1 MPEVWFCREVYDK
14 LRIIIP
20 PLELTDNGVTQEIMN
35 ELVSWEDKCK
45 QWEPNHKK
53 LVCPVLHK
61 TSQEWFVIFADLKA
75 HIPISIL
82 HCNDSKLKL
91 DDYKKYGQTFLEKAH
106 EAFVQLSLTSPFTKF
121 VSKSLT
127 RVPDLHFHRNYK
139 DSTLASMLCLQW
151 YNGHSSFPVKK
162 VSAFPSLH
170 WCEVQTTAGM
180 FPTLHSPCGVIVV
193 SYVYMRNHYCHNN
206 HLGTLSERSMH
217 FSCDKGTKQK

>member
-1 MPEVWFCREVYDK
+1 
-14 LRIIIP
+14 
-20 PLELTDNGVTQEIMN
+20 MN

-61 TSQEWFVIFADLKA
+61 TSQEWFVVFADLKA

-162 VSAFPSLH
+162 IDEGRIITLAYLVLHKENTAVLPEEIEEVLNKKSKKKVSLVALNFWL
-170 WCEVQTTAGM
+170 WVLLVR
-180 FPTLHSPCGVIVV
+180 PTFTMLVV
-193 SYVYMRNHYCHNN
+193 HDC
-206 HLGTLSERSMH
+206 
-217 FSCDKGTKQK
+217 